1 MAKQKTVEN
10 KPQEAAKSAQS
21 KEVNPTD
28 RMVHFTVE
36 RVRHDS
42 RTGKRISKPKTLV
55 KHPEA
60 FRRFE
65 KNAKKHLGYEVKVIQ
80 KPKV

>member
-1 MAKQKTVEN
+1 
-10 KPQEAAKSAQS
+10 
-21 KEVNPTD
+21 
-28 RMVHFTVE
+28 MVHFTVE

-42 RTGKRISKPKTLV
+42 RTGKRLSKPKKMV

-65 KNAKKHLGYEVKVIQ
+65 PIAKKNLGYEVKVLQ
-80 KPKV
+80 KPTM